1 MTVSAAR
8 ETAPRPERTA
18 AAPSAAGR
26 RNPAVAGEERDPAV
40 AAGRRDPAVVDGRS
54 RRREETRQ
62 RLFEAAVDLIAEQG
76 FSATT
81 VETIAARAGV
91 AKGTVYYNFQSKTVL
106 FEELLR
112 HGVGLLTDDFRA
124 AVAGKPPLAALAAL
138 VRAQLEYI
146 RRYRAFAQLLLSEMW
161 RTNREWQ
168 QTLHLLRAEAIAVIA
183 ETVRAGVDSGDLPAD
198 LDVPTASSALFGVG
212 LVVAVDWLV
221 FQPERDIAE
230 VQEALLGIVRRV
242 AQT

>member
-1 MTVSAAR
+1 MT
-8 ETAPRPERTA
+8 
-18 AAPSAAGR
+18 
-26 RNPAVAGEERDPAV
+26 
-40 AAGRRDPAVVDGRS
+40 DGRS
-54 RRREETRQ
+54 RRREDTRQ
-62 RLFEAAVDLIAEQG
+62 RLFVAAVELIAEQG

-81 VETIAARAGV
+81 VDDIAARAGV
-91 AKGTVYYNFQSKTVL
+91 AKGTVYYNFESKAVL

-112 HGVGLLTDDFRA
+112 HGIGLLTADFRA
-124 AVAGKPPLAALAAL
+124 AVAGLPPREALAAL
-138 VRAQLEYI
+138 VRAELEYI

-168 QTLHLLRAEAIAVIA
+168 QTLRLLRGEAIEVIA
-183 ETVRAGVDSGDLPAD
+183 ETVRAGVASGDLPAD
-198 LDVPTASSALFGVG
+198 LDVRTASSALFGVG

-221 FQPERDIAE
+221 FQPERPLED

>member
-1 MTVSAAR
+1 MT
-8 ETAPRPERTA
+8 
-18 AAPSAAGR
+18 
-26 RNPAVAGEERDPAV
+26 
-40 AAGRRDPAVVDGRS
+40 DGRS
-54 RRREETRQ
+54 RRREDTRQ
-62 RLFEAAVDLIAEQG
+62 RLFVAAVELIAEQG

-81 VETIAARAGV
+81 VDDIAARAGV

-112 HGVGLLTDDFRA
+112 HGIGLLTADFRA
-124 AVAGKPPLAALAAL
+124 AVDGLPPREALAAL
-138 VRAQLEYI
+138 VRAELEYI

-168 QTLHLLRAEAIAVIA
+168 QTLRLLRGEAIEVIA

-198 LDVPTASSALFGVG
+198 LDVRTASSALFGVG

-221 FQPERDIAE
+221 FQPERPIEE

>member
-1 MTVSAAR
+1 MT
-8 ETAPRPERTA
+8 
-18 AAPSAAGR
+18 
-26 RNPAVAGEERDPAV
+26 
-40 AAGRRDPAVVDGRS
+40 DGRS
-54 RRREETRQ
+54 RRREDTRQ
-62 RLFEAAVDLIAEQG
+62 RLFVAAVELIAEQG

-81 VETIAARAGV
+81 VDDIAARAGV
-91 AKGTVYYNFQSKTVL
+91 AKGTVYYNFESKTGL

-112 HGVGLLTDDFRA
+112 HGIGLLTADFRA
-124 AVAGKPPLAALAAL
+124 AVAGLPPRDALAAL
-138 VRAQLEYI
+138 VRAELEYI

-168 QTLHLLRAEAIAVIA
+168 QTLRLLRGEAIEVIA
-183 ETVRAGVDSGDLPAD
+183 DTVRAGVASGDLPAD

-221 FQPERDIAE
+221 FQPDRPTED

>member
-1 MTVSAAR
+1 MT
-8 ETAPRPERTA
+8 
-18 AAPSAAGR
+18 
-26 RNPAVAGEERDPAV
+26 
-40 AAGRRDPAVVDGRS
+40 DGRS
-54 RRREETRQ
+54 RRREDTRQ
-62 RLFEAAVDLIAEQG
+62 RLFVAAVELIAEQG

-81 VETIAARAGV
+81 VDDIAARAGV
-91 AKGTVYYNFQSKTVL
+91 AKGTVYYNFESKTVL

-112 HGVGLLTDDFRA
+112 HGIGLLTAEFRA
-124 AVAGKPPLAALAAL
+124 AVDGLPPREALAAL
-138 VRAQLEYI
+138 VRAELEYI

-168 QTLHLLRAEAIAVIA
+168 QTLRLLRGEAIEVIA

-198 LDVPTASSALFGVG
+198 LDVRTASSALFGVG

-221 FQPERDIAE
+221 FQPDRPIAD

-242 AQT
+242 AHT

>member
-1 MTVSAAR
+1 MT
-8 ETAPRPERTA
+8 
-18 AAPSAAGR
+18 
-26 RNPAVAGEERDPAV
+26 
-40 AAGRRDPAVVDGRS
+40 DGRT
-54 RRREETRQ
+54 RRREDTRQ
-62 RLFEAAVDLIAEQG
+62 RLFVAAVELIAEQG

-81 VETIAARAGV
+81 VDDIAARAGV

-112 HGVGLLTDDFRA
+112 HGIGLLTADFRA
-124 AVAGKPPLAALAAL
+124 AVDGLPPREALAAL
-138 VRAQLEYI
+138 VRAELEYI

-168 QTLHLLRAEAIAVIA
+168 QTLRLLRGEAIEVIA
-183 ETVRAGVDSGDLPAD
+183 ETVRAGVASGDLPAD
-198 LDVPTASSALFGVG
+198 LDVRTASSALFGVG

-221 FQPERDIAE
+221 FQPERPISD

>member
-1 MTVSAAR
+1 
-8 ETAPRPERTA
+8 
-18 AAPSAAGR
+18 
-26 RNPAVAGEERDPAV
+26 VA
-40 AAGRRDPAVVDGRS
+40 DGRS
-54 RRREETRQ
+54 RRREDTRQ
-62 RLFEAAVDLIAEQG
+62 RLFEAAVGLIAEQG

-81 VETIAARAGV
+81 VDDIAARAGV
-91 AKGTVYYNFQSKTVL
+91 AKGTVYYNFESKTVL

-112 HGVGLLTDDFRA
+112 HGIGLLTADFRA
-124 AVAGKPPLAALAAL
+124 AVAGLPPREALGAL
-138 VRAQLEYI
+138 VRAELEYI

-168 QTLHLLRAEAIAVIA
+168 QTLRLLRGEAIEVIA
-183 ETVRAGVDSGDLPAD
+183 ETVRAGVASGELPAD
-198 LDVPTASSALFGVG
+198 LDVRTASSALFGVG

-221 FQPERDIAE
+221 FQPDRPISD

>member
-1 MTVSAAR
+1 MT
-8 ETAPRPERTA
+8 
-18 AAPSAAGR
+18 
-26 RNPAVAGEERDPAV
+26 
-40 AAGRRDPAVVDGRS
+40 DGRT
-54 RRREETRQ
+54 RRREDTRQ
-62 RLFEAAVDLIAEQG
+62 RLFVAAVELIAEQG

-81 VETIAARAGV
+81 VDDIAARAGV
-91 AKGTVYYNFQSKTVL
+91 AKGTVYYNFESKTVL

-112 HGVGLLTDDFRA
+112 HGIGLLTADFRA
-124 AVAGKPPLAALAAL
+124 AVAGLPPREALASL
-138 VRAQLEYI
+138 VRAELEYI

-168 QTLHLLRAEAIAVIA
+168 QTLRLLRGEAIEVIA
-183 ETVRAGVDSGDLPAD
+183 ETVRAGVASGDLPAD
-198 LDVPTASSALFGVG
+198 LDVRTASSALFGVG

-221 FQPERDIAE
+221 FQPDRPIED

>member
-1 MTVSAAR
+1 MLTPPAG
-8 ETAPRPERTA
+8 A
-18 AAPSAAGR
+18 AAGGAGR
-26 RNPAVAGEERDPAV
+26 G
-40 AAGRRDPAVVDGRS
+40 GRVTDGRS
-54 RRREETRQ
+54 RRREDTRQ
-62 RLFEAAVDLIAEQG
+62 RLFVAAVELIAEQG

-81 VETIAARAGV
+81 VDDIAARAGV

-112 HGVGLLTDDFRA
+112 HGIGLLTADFRA
-124 AVAGKPPLAALAAL
+124 AVAGLPPREALAAL
-138 VRAQLEYI
+138 VRAELEYI

-168 QTLHLLRAEAIAVIA
+168 QTLRLLRGEAIEVIA
-183 ETVRAGVDSGDLPAD
+183 ETVRAGVASGDLPAD

-221 FQPERDIAE
+221 FQPERPIDD

>member
-1 MTVSAAR
+1 MT
-8 ETAPRPERTA
+8 
-18 AAPSAAGR
+18 
-26 RNPAVAGEERDPAV
+26 
-40 AAGRRDPAVVDGRS
+40 DGRS
-54 RRREETRQ
+54 RRREDTRQ
-62 RLFEAAVDLIAEQG
+62 RLFVAAVELIAEQG

-81 VETIAARAGV
+81 VDDIAGRAGV
-91 AKGTVYYNFQSKTVL
+91 AKGTVYYNFESKTVL

-112 HGVGLLTDDFRA
+112 HGIGLLTAEFRA
-124 AVAGKPPLAALAAL
+124 AVAGLPPRAALAAL
-138 VRAQLEYI
+138 VRAELEYI

-168 QTLHLLRAEAIAVIA
+168 QTLRLLRSEAIEVIA

-221 FQPERDIAE
+221 FQPDRPISD